1 MTTATLPT
9 DALDFVC
16 TLVRERSAI
25 ELEASKSYLIE
36 ARLAPLAK
44 KLGCTS
50 TTEYLRSLSV
60 KRQPEEEKKLV
71 EAMTTNE
78 TSFYRDIHPFNALKN
93 TLIDEFRIK
102 KASQRS
108 LNIWSAAC
116 STGQEL
122 YSIAI
127 LLKENFPD
135 FGAWNVQLVG
145 TDLSDEVLDR
155 ARAATYTQVE
165 MNRGMP
171 AQLLVKYFQRQGMSW
186 QLSPEI
192 RAKATFKKL
201 NLIETWPFMPKMD
214 IVFLRNVL
222 IYFSPETKKQIL
234 QKVRTIMAP
243 GAVLFL
249 GAAETTLGLDASF
262 ERFEA
267 ERSFYYRVKQ

>member
-25 ELEASKSYLIE
+25 ELEASKAYLIE
-36 ARLAPLAK
+36 ARLTPLAK
-44 KLGCTS
+44 KQGYTS
-50 TTEYLRSLSV
+50 IAEYLRCLQL
-60 KRQPEEEKKLV
+60 KRQPDEERKLV
-71 EAMTTNE
+71 DAMTTNE

-93 TLIDEFRIK
+93 QLINEFRTQK
-102 KASQRS
+102 SNQRS

-127 LLKENFPD
+127 ILKEHFPD
-135 FGAWNVQLVG
+135 LSNWNVQLVG
-145 TDLSDEVLDR
+145 TDLSEEVLDR
-155 ARAATYTQVE
+155 ARSATYSQIE

-186 QLSPEI
+186 QLCPEL

-222 IYFSPETKKQIL
+222 IYFSPETKKRIL
-234 QKVRTIMAP
+234 QKVRSIMAP

-249 GAAETTLGLDASF
+249 GAAETTLGLDTSF
-262 ERFEA
+262 DRFEA
-267 ERSFYYRVKQ
+267 ERSIFYRVKQ